1 MEHAGSLEALG
12 SQLEKFISTKTVF
25 GEPVVAGKV
34 TLIPIQSVSFGFGS
48 GGGQGKTE
56 KDAGGGSGSGGGA
69 ALRPMAI
76 VAVKEDGDVQ
86 VYTFE
91 GRGIMDKIVEK
102 LPEVVSKI
110 NIGKPKKDKGKDKD
124 KGKEDA
130 KDESKE
136 ECKEKSADE
145 TQCEC
150 DGTCDDECKEDCEC
164 DDECSCSEDKPN
176 E

>member
-1 MEHAGSLEALG
+1 MC
-12 SQLEKFISTKTVF
+12 IR
-25 GEPVVAGKV
+25 
-34 TLIPIQSVSFGFGS
+34 
-48 GGGQGKTE
+48 
-56 KDAGGGSGSGGGA
+56 D
-69 ALRPMAI
+69 R
-76 VAVKEDGDVQ
+76 EDGDVQ

-110 NIGKPKKDKGKDKD
+110 NIAKPKKDKGKDKD

-164 DDECSCSEDKPN
+164 DDECSCSEAVSYTHLDVYKRQRYIWQALSSLRGKRRAN
-176 E
+176 